1 MKPKTSSRDLID
13 TLGDYVFPAIY
24 RMILGILLIFTI
36 LGVIQTLQGEDK
48 ANPKP
53 NPKSSKPNPAKSDP
67 AQDPT
72 AGQWVELNSIPGQI
86 EPLQAEIKSKALET
100 QGIMLKVK
108 DLQLRQWQLHA
119 SLGEIC
125 RKTPGKDIRQ
135 DAGGKWACLPNPNP
149 GPAPPKE
156 PKK

>member
-13 TLGDYVFPAIY
+13 ILGDYVFP
-24 RMILGILLIFTI
+24 MIHKIVLGILMTLTL
-36 LGVIQTLQGEDK
+36 LGVIQILRGEDK
-48 ANPKP
+48 AKP
-53 NPKSSKPNPAKSDP
+53 NPDSSKSNPAKPAP
-67 AQDPT
+67 AQDPS

-135 DAGGKWACLPNPNP
+135 DAGGKWACLASPNP